1 MQNPQVKPGITRRSL
16 IRAGL
21 GLAGVDAIAVLVAA
35 SGGSGTL
42 NLTCRGSVLLG
53 IVFAFLWFTI
63 DHSSLYVT
71 IDATRKI
78 ARANAILFELPA
90 YLLFIGAFF
99 DSILFETAGRTDAVA
114 A

>member
-21 GLAGVDAIAVLVAA
+21 GLAGVDAIAGLVAA

-90 YLLFIGAFF
+90 NLLFIGAFF
-99 DSILFETAGRTDAVA
+99 DSILFETTGRTDAVA